1 MNNDLKK
8 ILQKL
13 ENRGGNNGINITFD
27 ENGIKGVRGN
37 DGYTPVKGQDY
48 FTAQEIKQI
57 IEIVRQQATPVKG
70 KDYWTAQE
78 VADIIRYIQS
88 NVKDGEDGKDGRD
101 GRDGV
106 DGETPDTRAVA
117 IDAVTLLESF
127 EGDAR
132 LSATALRDFEVAL

>member
-1 MNNDLKK
+1 MISKK

-13 ENRGGNNGINITFD
+13 ENRGVTTVRISPLMRTASKVKIMMATLQL
-27 ENGIKGVRGN
+27 KGR
-37 DGYTPVKGQDY
+37 DY
-48 FTAQEIKQI
+48 FTAQEIKTDYWNCTPASNPS
-57 IEIVRQQATPVKG
+57 ERQ

-106 DGETPDTRAVA
+106 DGETPDTREPWLL
-117 IDAVTLLESF
+117 DAVTPFESF
-127 EGDAR
+127 EGM
-132 LSATALRDFEVAL
+132 RDHLPPPFVTLK